1 MRYVVAALL
10 LLPAT
15 LLPTAALAHD
25 GAHHHPHGVEGLW
38 IGTAAVLAAGAV
50 GYWLARGRK

>member
-10 LLPAT
+10 